1 MYRMLY
7 VYMLSIVSHSIFVS
21 FFNTSLRLAS
31 LPWHLGEFLA
41 LTGWT
46 LRGYELVALDLVEHW
61 LSPEALPFL
70 ELTSEKQLEEG
81 AGSWRSWVIRTMP
94 L

>member
-1 MYRMLY
+1 
-7 VYMLSIVSHSIFVS
+7 
-21 FFNTSLRLAS
+21 LAS

-70 ELTSEKQLEEG
+70 ELTSEKQLEDG
-81 AGSWRSWVIRTMP
+81 AGSWRSWVNRTMT